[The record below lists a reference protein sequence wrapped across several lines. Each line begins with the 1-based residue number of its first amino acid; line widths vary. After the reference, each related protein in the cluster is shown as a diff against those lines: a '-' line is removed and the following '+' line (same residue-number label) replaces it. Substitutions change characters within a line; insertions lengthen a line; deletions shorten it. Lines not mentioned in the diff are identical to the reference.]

1 VRTTASSMGARGPN
15 ATCSSEVVTLVP
27 GRAVAVIRG
36 CRVRGMQEF
45 SSISVS
51 SYEADTLAARLTEQS
66 RDGWSVVAIV
76 PTGSTVVAY
85 LSREANAVTAAEPA
99 PAAEWTANA
108 EVPTAEPAP
117 ASEIVPTAASAVS
130 EPAATEPVATVAAT
144 AAAEPAAA
152 GGAPAGWYAD
162 PSSRFEL
169 RYWDGGQWTEHV
181 SRAGQQYTDPPVA

>member
-1 VRTTASSMGARGPN
+1 MRTTASSMGARGPN

-85 LSREANAVTAAEPA
+85 LSREVSAAPAAEPA
-99 PAAEWTANA
+99 PATGWTANA

-117 ASEIVPTAASAVS
+117 ATEIVPTAASAV
-130 EPAATEPVATVAAT
+130 TEPVATVATT

>member
-1 VRTTASSMGARGPN
+1 M
-15 ATCSSEVVTLVP
+15 VP
-27 GRAVAVIRG
+27 GGAVAVIAG

-85 LSREANAVTAAEPA
+85 LSREASAAPAAEPA
-99 PAAEWTANA
+99 PATEWTANA

-117 ASEIVPTAASAVS
+117 ATEIVPTAASAVS
-130 EPAATEPVATVAAT
+130 EPAAAQPVATVAAT